1 MSAFMI
7 WHEAGL
13 ESGVEI
19 GVVLAGVKPDSG
31 LLAECVSK
39 RKGNTGVSKCMKP
52 SLCIQLLAL

>member
-1 MSAFMI
+1 MPAFMI

-31 LLAECVSK
+31 LLAECFFQTK
-39 RKGNTGVSKCMKP
+39 REYRR
-52 SLCIQLLAL
+52 Q